1 VTQAIAIAVAA
12 ALVLGALVAAAL
24 LPFRRHGLARRA
36 LFAAWMAIAAWCA
49 AEVLT
54 AVAAGP
60 APARLASPEALRA
73 FAQAARTVR
82 DVLVVNAL
90 LQLFDFVGWDLVL
103 GRMGGGRA
111 VSRLVV
117 NLVNVA
123 ILLLAT
129 LGILNA
135 HYPARLNGILVTSTV
150 VSAIVGLAL
159 QEMLANVAA
168 GIALQIEGS
177 VAPGEWVR
185 VGESEG
191 EVVQLSWR
199 TLTLRTRDG
208 DLVTLPNG
216 NVARGEV
223 VNYDRPSRVHVDAVD
238 LPVGYPHVPAAV
250 EALLAEAALE
260 TPGVEPEPSP
270 RVQLLEY
277 GDSAMIYRVRF
288 GTRDHRRIP
297 DTRGRLRTRALYALR
312 RAGLDIPVSNLEV
325 RLERASDEQ
334 AERARANAEAGRA
347 AALRP
352 VGLLAP
358 LSDVEIQALA
368 SRAAEVRYADGERIV
383 RQGEAGETLFVLRS
397 GRARVAVDRG
407 GVSVDV
413 AERVAGDAFGEMSL
427 FADTPRSATV
437 TAIGDVEAL
446 VLDRAAFRELLLGN
460 PNVAEGLAR
469 VVAERAAETEM
480 RTGEVAIDPP
490 ERRPHQWLLERLRAL
505 FGLPQR
511 P

>member
-1 VTQAIAIAVAA
+1 MTQAIAIAVAT
-12 ALVLGALVAAAL
+12 ALVLGALAAAGL

-36 LFAAWMAIAAWCA
+36 LFATWLAIAAWSA
-49 AEVLT
+49 AEILT

-60 APARLASPEALRA
+60 APVRFASAEALRA

-103 GRMGGGRA
+103 SRLGGGRA

-123 ILLLAT
+123 LLLLAT

-223 VNYDRPSRVHVDAVD
+223 VNFDRPSRVHVDAVD
-238 LPVGYPHVPAAV
+238 LAVGYPHVPSEV
-250 EALLAEAALE
+250 EALLAAAAHD
-260 TPGVEPEPSP
+260 TPGVAPEPPP

-277 GDSAMIYRVRF
+277 GDSALIYRVRF
-288 GTRDHRRIP
+288 GTADHRRIP
-297 DTRGRLRTRALYALR
+297 DTRGRLRARALYALR
-312 RAGLDIPVSNLEV
+312 RAGLDIPVSNLDV
-325 RLERASDEQ
+325 RLERPTDRQ
-334 AERARANAEAGRA
+334 AERAREGAVAERV

-352 VGLLAP
+352 VPLLAP
-358 LSDVEIQALA
+358 LSDAEVRALA
-368 SRAAEVRYADGERIV
+368 IRAATERYADGERIV
-383 RQGEAGETLFVLRS
+383 RQGEPGATLYVLRA
-397 GRARVAVDRG
+397 GRVRVSVDRG
-407 GVSVDV
+407 GATVDV
-413 AERVAGDAFGEMSL
+413 AERAAGDAFGEMSL

-437 TAIGDVEAL
+437 TAVGDVEVL

-460 PNVAEGLAR
+460 PGVAESLAR
-469 VVAERAAETEM
+469 VVAERAAETEA

-505 FGLPQR
+505 FGLP
-511 P
+511 

>member
-1 VTQAIAIAVAA
+1 MTQAIVIAVAA
-12 ALVLGALVAAAL
+12 ALGLGALVTAVL

-36 LFAAWMAIAAWCA
+36 LFAAWLAIAAWSA
-49 AEVLT
+49 AEALT
-54 AVAAGP
+54 AIAAGP
-60 APARLASPEALRA
+60 APGRMASAEALRSL
-73 FAQAARTVR
+73 AQAARTVR

-90 LQLFDFVGWDLVL
+90 LQLLDFVGWDLVL
-103 GRMGGGRA
+103 GRLGGGRA

-123 ILLLAT
+123 VLLLAT

-150 VSAIVGLAL
+150 ISAVVGLAL

-168 GIALQIEGS
+168 GVALQIEGT

-185 VGESEG
+185 IGEAEG

-223 VNYDRPSRVHVDAVD
+223 TNLARPTPVHVDAVD
-238 LPVGYPHVPAAV
+238 LAVGYPHVPSEV
-250 EALLAEAALE
+250 EALLAAAAIE
-260 TPGVEPEPSP
+260 TPGVEPVPPP
-270 RVQLLEY
+270 RIQLLEY
-277 GDSAMIYRVRF
+277 GDSALVYRVRF
-288 GTRDHRRIP
+288 GTRDPARIP
-297 DTRGRLRTRALYALR
+297 DTRGRLRLRALYALR
-312 RAGLDIPVSNLEV
+312 RAGLDIPISNLEV
-325 RLERASDEQ
+325 RLERWTDRQATQAS
-334 AERARANAEAGRA
+334 ASAEADRA

-352 VGLLAP
+352 VGLFAP
-358 LSDVEIQALA
+358 LSDDEVGSLA
-368 SRAAEVRYADGERIV
+368 ARATEARFADGERIV
-383 RQGEAGETLFVLRS
+383 RQGEAGETLFVLRA
-397 GRARVAVDRG
+397 GRVRVSVAQG
-407 GVSVDV
+407 GASVDV

-427 FADTPRSATV
+427 FAGTPRSATV
-437 TAIGDVEAL
+437 TAVGDVEAL
-446 VLDRAAFRELLLGN
+446 VLDRSAFREVLLGN
-460 PNVAEGLAR
+460 PGVAEGLAR
-469 VVAERAAETEM
+469 VVAERAAETEA

-505 FGLPQR
+505 FGLP
-511 P
+511 